1 MVICFLKNYCM
12 YMIMR
17 GITVKQY
24 SLTIYNSY
32 SKRNKTPTPC
42 FAYFCI
48 LYFIRKN
55 TELLQFSSKL
65 FVHWIYIIYLLSS
78 VSFISLKV
86 LHSKA
91 VFFRINAIY
100 YHYDEL
106 MVFYVFILIQ
116 STTVIFFFLGGG
128 CTHYPTFDQ
137 RESLKLSPVSF

>member
-48 LYFIRKN
+48 LYFIRKKHR
-55 TELLQFSSKL
+55 TSSVL
-65 FVHWIYIIYLLSS
+65 FKTLCTLNLHYLFTKFCIIYLLESATFKS
-78 VSFISLKV
+78 RIFQNQCNLLSLWWTHGV
-86 LHSKA
+86 LC
-91 VFFRINAIY
+91 IY
-100 YHYDEL
+100 SDSIHYCH
-106 MVFYVFILIQ
+106 
-116 STTVIFFFLGGG
+116 FFFFWGGDAHIILPLIRG
-128 CTHYPTFDQ
+128 
-137 RESLKLSPVSF
+137 KA